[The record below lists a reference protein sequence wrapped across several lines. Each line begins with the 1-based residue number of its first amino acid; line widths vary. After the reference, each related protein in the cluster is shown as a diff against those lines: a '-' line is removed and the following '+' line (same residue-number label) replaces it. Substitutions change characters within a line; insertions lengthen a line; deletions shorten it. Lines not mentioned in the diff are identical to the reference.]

1 MDARC
6 SRPGLPAEG
15 EEPQAS
21 VVIYRSRS
29 APVTHSG
36 SDASFSGSR
45 PPDGGRP
52 GASSA
57 APPLLGVQGGSPGTR
72 PRGSGAP
79 AGCPPLPTGV
89 PSRTPLGTRTV
100 TGGCNNQRRCFSPQK
115 VDSGVASQGRV
126 SHMETRLRE
135 VLNRR
140 WPRRPALAVPEAALD

>member
-36 SDASFSGSR
+36 SEASFSGSR

-79 AGCPPLPTGV
+79 AGCPPLPAGV
-89 PSRTPLGTRTV
+89 PSRTLLGTRTV
-100 TGGCNNQRRCFSPQK
+100 TGRSATTS
-115 VDSGVASQGRV
+115 DVASRPKRSILELLPRAGFLTWKRV
-126 SHMETRLRE
+126 CVRS
-135 VLNRR
+135 
-140 WPRRPALAVPEAALD
+140 

>member
-36 SDASFSGSR
+36 SDASFPGSR

-57 APPLLGVQGGSPGTR
+57 ARGAGREPGDKAAWVQCTGRVSSAAR
-72 PRGSGAP
+72 RR
-79 AGCPPLPTGV
+79 PLPHAAGH
-89 PSRTPLGTRTV
+89 SDGYRTL
-100 TGGCNNQRRCFSPQK
+100 CNNQRRCFSPQK

-135 VLNRR
+135 VLNRH